1 MLTQL
6 LFSLGILAV
15 VLLFI
20 HFTLVRPMK
29 RFLVDEVVSSL
40 TAIRDSIDRNTAAT
54 QGAYPGVQSINGK
67 TGHSLD
73 KGV

>member
-1 MLTQL
+1 MLIQL
-6 LFSLGILAV
+6 LFSLSILAV

-29 RFLVDEVVSSL
+29 RFLVDEVITSL
-40 TAIRDSIDRNTAAT
+40 TAIKDSIDRNTAALT
-54 QGAYPGVQSINGK
+54 SYPGVHSINGK
-67 TGHSLD
+67 TAHSLD